1 MNQPIN
7 NPSSSKLPY
16 TQGSYSPTY
25 RLSILGILIGGA
37 CLGKYH
43 GFVLGLGLVFF
54 CLTSRRHRRALVSP
68 WTALGLALFLVTIF
82 PIWFWN
88 LNHEWISFRFQLGGR
103 FEPYPGEIKDT
114 SFKLVGV
121 LVAFASGIGY
131 LFPTLGFPLWWVS
144 LRGLWEQMWLRLPW
158 GNREKTILSE
168 KYWLILAVS
177 LPLTLGFTIL
187 GGKEAIL
194 PTWAMPGFWG
204 LTLLLGERATTWSQ
218 RRVYAGLKGTA
229 FFLSTLLLFVLLHM
243 SVGVLQKP
251 SDYSLFG
258 GFVSPKNDPSR
269 ELIDVKQLRDSFT
282 QSPMLMEALENS
294 RFIFTNSYYLSGY
307 LGMALQPVVSVP
319 ITCFSN
325 DTRAFAFWFQP
336 QNWLGEDGLYITLER
351 FHEMPGISADFS
363 NYFQKFEV
371 INTIPLRRGGA
382 VTDTFYVYRA
392 QNLLQLYPSLPKVSQ
407 NNV

>member
-1 MNQPIN
+1 M
-7 NPSSSKLPY
+7 
-16 TQGSYSPTY
+16 
-25 RLSILGILIGGA
+25 
-37 CLGKYH
+37 GKYH